1 MKQRAI
7 YRIRKQHSDDSIYKE
22 RLLIKWYDSN
32 YVHLSQETE
41 YDLLEQIESAKTL
54 IKTFL
59 KREFFDPAL
68 TQIEI
73 ERILE
78 IYEPE
83 QKKIIMDVKHSD
95 YENGTSRQ
103 FLIKQAGSDYVE
115 AKFEFERD
123 LILNDV
129 EYEEH
134 VQSFFAEDEKTF
146 KY

>member
-1 MKQRAI
+1 
-7 YRIRKQHSDDSIYKE
+7 
-22 RLLIKWYDSN
+22 
-32 YVHLSQETE
+32 
-41 YDLLEQIESAKTL
+41 L

-103 FLIKQAGSDYVE
+103 FLIK
-115 AKFEFERD
+115 
-123 LILNDV
+123 
-129 EYEEH
+129 
-134 VQSFFAEDEKTF
+134 
-146 KY
+146 